1 MGRPRT
7 TGRFETRAELVERV
21 RYLYFET
28 DLSLSSVARNCRVSD
43 QTANNIIESKE
54 WETLTEEDSLTRDYN
69 QMHMGVNL
77 DSRSLTACGAGYDFP
92 LYRLHIPDRIKRDLD
107 LI

>member
-1 MGRPRT
+1 MSRPRT
-7 TGRFETRAELVERV
+7 TGRFETRAELVERI

-28 DLSLSSVARNCRVSD
+28 DLSMSACAHNCRVSD
-43 QTANNIIESKE
+43 PTANAIIESKE
-54 WETLTEEDSLTRDYN
+54 WETLTDDDYLVRDYN
-69 QMHMGVNL
+69 QMHMGVHL
-77 DSRSLTACGAGYDFP
+77 DSRSLTVCGGGYDFP